1 MPVISIPSPVL
12 FSEPALTI
20 LFTANKCP
28 SKLDSKVPN
37 KDPPFCSFV
46 SFLIV
51 LVTPFS
57 KILEYS
63 RLERFSLFHSFLR
76 LNS

>member
-1 MPVISIPSPVL
+1 MTVLPIPSPFL
-12 FSEPALTI
+12 FPGPALTI

-28 SKLDSKVPN
+28 SKLDPKAPN
-37 KDPPFCSFV
+37 KDPPFCSLV

-57 KILEYS
+57 KTLEYS